1 MNRRCSAL
9 SFPTSRNS
17 AVQITENV
25 RSKLSPALRTSPGS
39 TSSPR
44 TSIFPKL
51 NCQIATSSFAR
62 RFQRQPLIIPRHP
75 KIVNPF
81 DQLFSR
87 IFDPFSSGRDTDKTS
102 PISLR
107 QPQLRRVR
115 IVNNP
120 SRRWKP
126 RSPLSLPLSYHAFNT
141 NGPCRNRTYNLA
153 IKSRLLCQLS

>member
-9 SFPTSRNS
+9 SLPTTRNS

-25 RSKLSPALRTSPGS
+25 RSKLSPALRTKTGS

-62 RFQRQPLIIPRHP
+62 RFQRQPLIIPRRL

-81 DQLFSR
+81 EQLSRGFSTR
-87 IFDPFSSGRDTDKTS
+87 FSSGRDIDQTS

-107 QPQLRRVR
+107 QPRLRRVR

-126 RSPLSLPLSYHAFNT
+126 RTSLSLPLFYHTFTN